1 MLVELTHFRGGI
13 RASWASERQRQ
24 RKHFRGFCV
33 RESRAFAVWPRVEWT
48 MRENLLRLPGFL
60 AYRAT
65 GEHETGRRSK
75 KNNTSR
81 HASGHRAAVPP
92 ASPPLPPG
100 SKASTSGFGTNLAPV
115 ALGRSCW
122 APFRS
127 PAFVSVFLETQLRSW
142 PVPSGYFPAVAAA
155 LGTVRCTEAARALLC
170 GGSGARAENREADSR
185 SCGPGA
191 DLPSFFP
198 SRVQRLRR

>member
-1 MLVELTHFRGGI
+1 
-13 RASWASERQRQ
+13 
-24 RKHFRGFCV
+24 
-33 RESRAFAVWPRVEWT
+33 
-48 MRENLLRLPGFL
+48 MREKLLRLPGFL
-60 AYRAT
+60 AYRAI
-65 GEHETGRRSK
+65 GAHKTGRQSN
-75 KNNTSR
+75 KNDTSR

-92 ASPPLPPG
+92 ASPPLPHG
-100 SKASTSGFGTNLAPV
+100 SKASTSGFGNNLEPV

-122 APFRS
+122 ALFRS
-127 PAFVSVFLETQLRSW
+127 SAFVSVFLETQLCSW

-155 LGTVRCTEAARALLC
+155 LGRARCTEAARALLC
-170 GGSGARAENREADSR
+170 GGSEARANREAGSR